1 MIFRHLFC
9 LLLPMMWISISE
21 EQINSGKPIEINMT
35 GSGFDGM
42 NKLSFTLVEY
52 DPTANVTHKYLKEL
66 GSFDPSDSP
75 YFKRVFMA

>member
-1 MIFRHLFC
+1 
-9 LLLPMMWISISE
+9 MMWILFLRSRLIPE
-21 EQINSGKPIEINMT
+21 KPIEINMT

-66 GSFDPSDSP
+66 GSF
-75 YFKRVFMA
+75 